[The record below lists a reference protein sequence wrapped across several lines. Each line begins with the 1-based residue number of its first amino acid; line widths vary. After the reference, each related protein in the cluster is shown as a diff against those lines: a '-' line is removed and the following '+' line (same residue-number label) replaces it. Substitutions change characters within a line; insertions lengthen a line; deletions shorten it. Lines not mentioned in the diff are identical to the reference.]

1 MEDDIEYVEREVD
14 FRCPI
19 CANKIVIT
27 YYSPKRDYNE
37 PTPLKEMITVGKM
50 RDNEAI
56 KHMKLHGVV
65 FPPEKGEN
73 ERKDNEKT
81 N

>member
-1 MEDDIEYVEREVD
+1 MDDDIKYVERNVD

-27 YYSPKRDYNE
+27 YYSPKRDYDE
-37 PTPLKEMITVGKM
+37 PTPLNEMITVEKM

-73 ERKDNEKT
+73 GD
-81 N
+81 